1 MSLKNFVGHEIY
13 SSFNK
18 ILLGHDLY
26 IYWCIIKIT
35 FLHDILSFMS
45 GDVFNLFFWWKFLHW
60 EDATINSPPTHA
72 IHPIYNKE
80 LYIESEDEFD
90 Y

>member
-35 FLHDILSFMS
+35 FLNDILSFTS
-45 GDVFNLFFWWKFLHW
+45 GDFFSTYSFG
-60 EDATINSPPTHA
+60 
-72 IHPIYNKE
+72 
-80 LYIESEDEFD
+80 ESSSIGRMPL
-90 Y
+90 